1 MDTVV
6 LIGRILFGGYF
17 LMMGMNHFVKF
28 EMMKGYAKSKG
39 VPAAGLG
46 TVVTGLML
54 VLGGLSVLLGAYM
67 QIGLWLLII
76 FLIPTAFK
84 MHAFWKEQDP
94 QAKMMEMMNFMRN
107 FALAGAAAM
116 MFALSQ
122 PMMWSLGL

>member
-17 LMMGMNHFVKF
+17 LMTGMNHFMKF
-28 EMMKGYAKSKG
+28 EMMKGYAQSKG
-39 VPAAGLG
+39 VPAASLG
-46 TVVTGLML
+46 IMITGLML

-84 MHAFWKEQDP
+84 MHAFWKEQES
-94 QAKMMEMMNFMRN
+94 QAKMTEMMNFMRN
-107 FALAGAAAM
+107 MAFAGAAAM